1 MLGEC
6 KMMTCL
12 AHLPHIRRTSVAR
25 LPHICHTSAAYLPQ
39 ENLRKMQRA
48 DLSKI
53 LDVATGTGQS
63 SVRLGADV
71 WQPASTGKVIL
82 CAAFYTDN
90 LKERKVLVD
99 VNNPGQ
105 LPGVEVQLGSLTEE
119 DFMWVL
125 EMGRTIPTLKAG
137 HNYYT
142 RLLCCMDLLCSLTA
156 DHPHRA
162 QGGALRAIRLSN
174 PDCNRMQFRL

>member
-1 MLGEC
+1 M
-6 KMMTCL
+6 
-12 AHLPHIRRTSVAR
+12 
-25 LPHICHTSAAYLPQ
+25 SAAHSQ

-48 DLSKI
+48 DLGKI

-142 RLLCCMDLLCSLTA
+142 RLLCCMDSLCSLTA

>member
-1 MLGEC
+1 MLREC
-6 KMMTCL
+6 RMMTYPTTSA
-12 AHLPHIRRTSVAR
+12 AHLPHICR
-25 LPHICHTSAAYLPQ
+25 LSAAYLPQ

-48 DLSKI
+48 DLGKI
-53 LDVATGTGQS
+53 LDVATGSGQS
-63 SVRLGADV
+63 SVRVGADV

-99 VNNPGQ
+99 ANNPGQ

-125 EMGRTIPTLKAG
+125 EMGRTIPALKAG
-137 HNYYT
+137 HTYYMT
-142 RLLCCMDLLCSLTA
+142 YPRSY
-156 DHPHRA
+156 RA
-162 QGGALRAIRLSN
+162 V
-174 PDCNRMQFRL
+174 